1 MNQYEWKRQSR
12 RLMES
17 QEKFVEMMYLQH
29 EHIQALINFMQ
40 GFRDYMGGFREAFG
54 GWSEVFK
61 AVHAGMQEELTIV
74 KQLDETLTAMKQAI
88 TDNYVATNENNE
100 RIEKLLMKVEA
111 YFGTTGLDYD
121 N

>member
-1 MNQYEWKRQSR
+1 MNQYEWKQQSR
-12 RLMES
+12 RLMAS
-17 QEKFVEMMYLQH
+17 QEKFVQMMYLQY
-29 EHIQALINFMQ
+29 EHIEALTEYMS

-54 GWSEVFK
+54 GWSGVFK
-61 AVHAGMQEELTIV
+61 GIHEAMQEELTIV
-74 KQLDETLTAMKQAI
+74 KQLDETLTAMKKAI

-100 RIEKLLMKVEA
+100 RIEKLLTKVEA

>member
-17 QEKFVEMMYLQH
+17 QEKFVKTVYTLFDWFEAQSKSMMSFNK
-29 EHIQALINFMQ
+29 AL
-40 GFRDYMGGFREAFG
+40 DAREAAFDAG
-54 GWSEVFK
+54 KKHADAQMELIDQLLGAFK
-61 AVHAGMQEELTIV
+61 GAEEAYTQVHRTV
-74 KQLDETLTAMKQAI
+74 H
-88 TDNYVATNENNE
+88 ENNE
-100 RIEKLLMKVEA
+100 RMEKLLTKVEA

>member
-17 QEKFVEMMYLQH
+17 QEKFVKTVYTLFDCFEAQSKSMMSFNK
-29 EHIQALINFMQ
+29 AL
-40 GFRDYMGGFREAFG
+40 DAREAVFDAG
-54 GWSEVFK
+54 KKHADAQMELIDQLLEGFK
-61 AVHAGMQEELTIV
+61 AAAAAHEQLHLTV
-74 KQLDETLTAMKQAI
+74 Q
-88 TDNYVATNENNE
+88 ENNDRLE
-100 RIEKLLMKVEA
+100 RLITKVET

>member
-1 MNQYEWKRQSR
+1 MNQYEWKQQSR

-17 QEKFVEMMYLQH
+17 QEKFVQMMYLQH
-29 EHIQALINFMQ
+29 DHIAALTKYMQ
-40 GFRDYMGGFREAFG
+40 GFQDYMGGFREAFG
-54 GWSEVFK
+54 GWSKVFK
-61 AVHAGMQEELTIV
+61 AVHEGMQEELAIV
-74 KQLDETLTAMKQAI
+74 KQLNESLEAIKKAI

-100 RIEKLLMKVEA
+100 RIEKLLTKVEA